1 MKRLKPQEEEKK
13 AKHIVQFRGPL
24 KIVAKPSETT
34 FKLASH
40 FKSKEPRFKGTS
52 PRTWTIWAEGFSR
65 LVAVRGIELNSQGFL
80 NTNSKQLVKGM
91 SKRFHLKRF

>member
-1 MKRLKPQEEEKK
+1 M
-13 AKHIVQFRGPL
+13 
-24 KIVAKPSETT
+24 AKPSETT

-52 PRTWTIWAEGFSR
+52 PRTWTIWAKDFST
-65 LVAVRGIELNSQGFL
+65 LVVVRGIELNSQGFL

-91 SKRFHLKRF
+91 SKCFHLKKLSPLLKMLFREHHLGGGDERINLH